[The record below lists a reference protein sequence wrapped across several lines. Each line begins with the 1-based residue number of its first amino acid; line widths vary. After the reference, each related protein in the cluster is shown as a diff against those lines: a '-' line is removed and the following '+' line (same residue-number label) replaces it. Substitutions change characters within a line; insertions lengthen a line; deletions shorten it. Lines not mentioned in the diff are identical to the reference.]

1 MSAAPQTLAPSSQA
15 DYICRR
21 VVDALLRE
29 NLREIV
35 SRGRLVGSGP
45 TPFSSLPEG
54 GRPKQWLVA
63 DHLGDGSLWIPVR
76 REGLLQELTLD
87 ELPLIRRRDGRHERL
102 SDIADIL
109 ACFCQGLDEEAS
121 ALFADFETEC
131 RAAIEHGVLCEAERK
146 RYFAELRAAPRT
158 PADSL
163 YWPERQLYYERLASF
178 LDHPF
183 YPTARAKLGF
193 EAADLS
199 AYGPEF
205 QRPFPLRWLAVAKDL
220 CQETSFPGREIWWPS
235 FEEVGLASRLEAD
248 YALLPVHPF
257 LWNRRLDGLLD
268 EHGLRSKVI
277 AAPESRVSVLP
288 TLSVRT
294 VVVREEPDTH
304 IKLPLTIRTLGGKNI
319 RTIKPSTIAD
329 GHTVQTLLGR
339 IAEREPW
346 LSGLLLLTDE
356 SRGAHVD
363 HLPFLGYILRRYPA
377 GLEHATLLPVAGLA
391 AATPDGRLVAEEVA
405 ERFFD
410 GRLEDFLNAYWDLTL
425 RVHLLLWLRYG
436 IALESNQQNSILVI
450 SREAPRLRILL
461 KDNDAPRIHGDMLKR
476 RWPELGKFVERLQAR
491 RIVVDEELAL
501 AQMFLTITLQ
511 LNVAAPLEGLTA
523 TGRWTAGELY
533 VGVRG
538 KLEAILTELEGQ
550 GEDARLARR
559 VLLEDDRHYLKYL
572 LTAASLQTKQ
582 ATGAADVNKF
592 YGKTAPNFLRDPS

>member
-1 MSAAPQTLAPSSQA
+1 MSALPETLEQVSQA
-15 DYICRR
+15 DCICRR

-29 NLREIV
+29 NVREIV
-35 SRGRLVGSGP
+35 SRGRLVGSGL
-45 TPFSSLPEG
+45 TPFPPFPEG
-54 GRPKQWLVA
+54 GRSKQWLVA

-76 REGLLQELTLD
+76 RQGLLQEWSLD
-87 ELPLIRRRDGRHERL
+87 ELPLILQRDGRYGRL
-102 SDIADIL
+102 FDVADIL
-109 ACFCQGLDEEAS
+109 AWFRQGLDKEAS

-131 RAAIEHGVLCEAERK
+131 RVAIEHGVLCEAEKR
-146 RYFAELRAAPRT
+146 RYFTELRAAAKW
-158 PADSL
+158 PADSPS
-163 YWPERQLYYERLASF
+163 WSERQLYYERLASF

-205 QRPFPLRWLAVAKDL
+205 QRPFRLRWLAVAKDL
-220 CQETSFPGREIWWPS
+220 CCSVDHPGTEAWWPS
-235 FEEVGLASRLEAD
+235 FAEVGLADRLAGD

-257 LWNRRLDGLLD
+257 LWNRQLGSLLD

-277 AAPESRVSVLP
+277 AAPKSHVSVLP

-294 VVVREEPDTH
+294 VVVREEPGTH

-346 LSGLLLLTDE
+346 LAGQVLLTDE

-363 HLPFLGYILRRYPA
+363 HLPFLGYILRRYSA
-377 GLEHATLLPVAGLA
+377 ELEHATLLPVAALA
-391 AATPDGRLVAEEVA
+391 AATSDGRLVAEEVA

-425 RVHLLLWLRYG
+425 RLHLLLWLRYG
-436 IALESNQQNSILVI
+436 IALESNQQNSMLVL
-450 SREAPRLRILL
+450 SREAPRFRLLL
-461 KDNDAPRIHGDMLKR
+461 KDNDAPRIHGGMLKE
-476 RWPELGKFVERLQAR
+476 RWPELGKFVERLQDR
-491 RIVVDEELAL
+491 RIVVDNELAL

-511 LNVAAPLEGLTA
+511 LNIAAPLEGLAA
-523 TGRWTAGELY
+523 TGRCKAGELY
-533 VGVRG
+533 AGVRG
-538 KLEAILTELEGQ
+538 KLEAILSKLEKH

-559 VLLEDDRHYLKYL
+559 ILLEDDRHYLKYL

-592 YGKTAPNFLRDPS
+592 YGKTAPNFLKGSP

>member
-1 MSAAPQTLAPSSQA
+1 MSAAPQTLPPFSQA

-29 NLREIV
+29 NVREIV

-45 TPFSSLPEG
+45 TLFSSLPEG
-54 GRPKQWLVA
+54 GRPNQWLVA
-63 DHLGDGSLWIPVR
+63 DHLGNGCLWIPVR
-76 REGLLQELTLD
+76 RQGLLQEWTLN
-87 ELPLIRRRDGRHERL
+87 ELPLILQREGRYERL
-102 SDIADIL
+102 WNIADIL
-109 ACFCQGLDEEAS
+109 ACFRQALDEES
-121 ALFADFETEC
+121 STLFADFETEC
-131 RAAIEHGVLCEAERK
+131 RAAIEHGTLCETERR
-146 RYFAELRAAPRT
+146 RYFAELRTAPRT
-158 PADSL
+158 PADSP

-205 QRPFPLRWLAVAKDL
+205 QRPFQLRWLAVAKDL
-220 CQETSFPGREIWWPS
+220 CRGTSILSADAWWPS
-235 FEEVGLASRLEAD
+235 FADVGLASRLEAD
-248 YALLPVHPF
+248 YALLPAHPF
-257 LWNRRLDGLLD
+257 LWDQQLDRLLD
-268 EHGLRSKVI
+268 VHELRSKVI
-277 AAPESRVSVLP
+277 AAPESHVSVLP

-294 VVVREEPDTH
+294 VVVREEPGMH

-329 GHTVQTLLGR
+329 GHTVQTLLGC
-339 IAEREPW
+339 IAEREPR
-346 LSGLLLLTDE
+346 LAGQLLLTDE

-391 AATPDGRLVAEEVA
+391 AATPDGRLVIEEVA

-410 GRLEDFLNAYWDLTL
+410 GCLEDFLNAYWDLTL
-425 RVHLLLWLRYG
+425 RLHLLLWLRYG
-436 IALESNQQNSILVI
+436 IALESNQQNSILVL
-450 SREAPRLRILL
+450 SREAPKLRLLL
-461 KDNDAPRIHGDMLKR
+461 KDNDAPRIHGVMLTK
-476 RWPELGKFVERLQAR
+476 RWPEFGEFVERLQDR
-491 RIVVDEELAL
+491 RIAVDDELAL
-501 AQMFLTITLQ
+501 AQMFVTITLQ
-511 LNVAAPLEGLTA
+511 LNIAAPLEGLIA
-523 TGRWTAGELY
+523 TGRWTAGDLY
-533 VGVRG
+533 AGVRA
-538 KLEAILTELEGQ
+538 KLEAILAELEDQ
-550 GEDARLARR
+550 GEDTRLARQ

-592 YGKTAPNFLRDPS
+592 YGKTAPNFLRDSS